1 MAAKF
6 HLAEDALA
14 LHLFLQHL
22 EGLIDIVVPDK
33 NLHAAFLFDRAID
46 GSDGQRR
53 PGHWRTEMY
62 HSDAYGTR
70 GTNQRRYLNS
80 CLPMGTTAANW
91 KSEDFGT
98 SPFFEQLF
106 RQVSACLYMPVNGRA
121 VDKEQWESSTVS
133 RSPCGRLVDR
143 TALDRRRS

>member
-1 MAAKF
+1 MAAEL

-14 LHLFLQHL
+14 LHLLLQHL
-22 EGLIDIVVPDK
+22 EGLIDIVVTDK

-53 PGHWRTEMY
+53 PGHWRTQMY
-62 HSDAYGTR
+62 NSDAYGTR
-70 GTNQRRYLNS
+70 GMNERRFLKL
-80 CLPMGTTAANW
+80 CRPMGTMAANW

-106 RQVSACLYMPVNGRA
+106 RQVSACLYMPINGRA
-121 VDKEQWESSTVS
+121 VDKEQ
-133 RSPCGRLVDR
+133 
-143 TALDRRRS
+143 

>member
-1 MAAKF
+1 
-6 HLAEDALA
+6 LV
-14 LHLFLQHL
+14 
-22 EGLIDIVVPDK
+22 DIVVTDE

-62 HSDAYGTR
+62 NSDAYGTR
-70 GTNQRRYLNS
+70 GMNRRRFLKS
-80 CLPMGTTAANW
+80 CLPMGTMAANW

-106 RQVSACLYMPVNGRA
+106 RQVSACLYMPINGRA
-121 VDKEQWESSTVS
+121 VDKEQ
-133 RSPCGRLVDR
+133 
-143 TALDRRRS
+143 